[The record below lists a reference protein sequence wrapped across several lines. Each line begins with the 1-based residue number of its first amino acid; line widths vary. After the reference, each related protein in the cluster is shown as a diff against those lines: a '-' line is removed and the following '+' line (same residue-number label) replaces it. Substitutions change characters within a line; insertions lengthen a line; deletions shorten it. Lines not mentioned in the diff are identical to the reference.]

1 MEGNSITSFEN
12 LCRIFEMRIKLDKE
26 KGLKTSLDV
35 LDNYEKYSKK
45 IDTIYNTEFQKELK
59 SLISPAITLEKEEER
74 LRRLIRLLEQRLDK
88 RIELEDRFY
97 NSTGR
102 NINGL
107 QMIVSQ
113 SELDEKKER
122 LSLITNYL
130 ETSKEIEDVTDSIS
144 KLKNS
149 LLEEEDKKTEYETK
163 NKIMED
169 ELYSSFISVINNDDY
184 YKNISEEDIN
194 SQLESVRSKVDETK
208 ETLDITKESIGSL
221 ISSGLE
227 DDYTS
232 YIEEAE
238 KSYYLYKNREIILKI
253 YKLVINFEDDFKQIC
268 SKREVIS
275 DLLEEKKS
283 LREDLNVDNEDELL
297 SFEKTLLIQI
307 KTLDNE
313 REILENITNYT
324 SRINFKEERLSELNE
339 LNNNSEVL
347 GILRE
352 YGLIDTYEASDIP
365 EEIIYEEDS
374 EIISEEDIEEE
385 EENIKVEEIEIPT
398 VEESVIEE
406 FYDPYRIV
414 EIKDYPRTLNVGLA
428 RLKGESVREKVNKKL
443 NPKTEPKINDF
454 NIIQNESNT
463 KEDEYA
469 ITNENKI
476 EDIVPNDI
484 PEENILPVDSI
495 LPFEFKEDNSTEN
508 TDDNILKDI
517 KESTTDTLTEVP
529 SPEDSKEELP
539 VWELPTEIEP
549 KTINIE
555 NESVSNLPVW
565 DSIMP
570 SFEEPTKI
578 EDNDEI
584 NNFDIFNN
592 SVDSSNT
599 NNDNLFWVP
608 VSDSKLETKDF
619 PNLNIPINNFNGN
632 DNFGF
637 PTINNEG
644 E

>member
-1 MEGNSITSFEN
+1 MEGNSIKSFEN

-45 IDTIYNTEFQKELK
+45 IDAIYNTEFQKEIK
-59 SLISPAITLEKEEER
+59 PLISSAITLEKEENR
-74 LRRLIRLLEQRLDK
+74 LRRLIRLLEERLDK

-130 ETSKEIEDVTDSIS
+130 ETSKEIDDVTDSIN
-144 KLKNS
+144 KLKSS
-149 LLEEEDKKTEYETK
+149 LLEEEDKKTEYEVK
-163 NKIMED
+163 NKMMED
-169 ELYSSFISVINNDDY
+169 ELYSSFINIINNDEY

-194 SQLESVRSKVDETK
+194 SELESVRSKVNETK
-208 ETLDITKESIGSL
+208 ETLDITKESIRSL

-238 KSYYLYKNREIILKI
+238 KSYYLYKNREINLKI
-253 YKLVINFEDDFKQIC
+253 YKLLIRFEDDFKQIC
-268 SKREVIS
+268 SKREMIS

-283 LREDLNVDNEDELL
+283 LREELNINNEDELL
-297 SFEKTLLIQI
+297 SFEKTLLIQN

-324 SRINFKEERLSELNE
+324 SRINFKEERLLELNE

-347 GILRE
+347 AILRE
-352 YGLIDTYEASDIP
+352 YGIIDTYEALDIP
-365 EEIIYEEDS
+365 EEIIYEEDN
-374 EIISEEDIEEE
+374 EIIPEEE
-385 EENIKVEEIEIPT
+385 SDDVENIKEEEIEIPIA
-398 VEESVIEE
+398 EESVIEK

-414 EIKDYPRTLNVGLA
+414 EVKEYPRTLNVGLA

-454 NIIQNESNT
+454 NLINEETNK
-463 KEDEYA
+463 KEYEYN
-469 ITNENKI
+469 ITNENKV
-476 EDIVPNDI
+476 EDIISDDVKV
-484 PEENILPVDSI
+484 ENILPVDNI
-495 LPFEFKEDNSTEN
+495 LPIEFK
-508 TDDNILKDI
+508 DDNGIITNSSLFEDI
-517 KESTTDTLTEVP
+517 KEPDPDISTDV
-529 SPEDSKEELP
+529 SQIGQFKKELP

-549 KTINIE
+549 KTISIE

-570 SFEEPTKI
+570 SFEEPTKTEI
-578 EDNDEI
+578 RDEI
-584 NNFDIFNN
+584 NNFNIFNN
-592 SVDSSNT
+592 SVDSSNN

-619 PNLNIPINNFNGN
+619 PNLNIPFNNFNGN
-632 DNFGF
+632 NNFGF
-637 PTINNEG
+637 PIISNEG

>member
-26 KGLKTSLDV
+26 KGIKTSMDV

-59 SLISPAITLEKEEER
+59 SLISPAVTLEKEEDR
-74 LRRLIRLLEQRLDK
+74 LRRLIRLLEERLDK

-122 LSLITNYL
+122 LALITNYL
-130 ETSKEIEDVTDSIS
+130 ETSKEIEDVTDSIN
-144 KLKNS
+144 KLKSS
-149 LLEEEDKKTEYETK
+149 LLEEEDKKTEYEAK

-169 ELYSSFISVINNDDY
+169 ELYSSFISIINNDEY
-184 YKNISEEDIN
+184 YKNISEEDI
-194 SQLESVRSKVDETK
+194 SSELESVKSKVSESK

-221 ISSGLE
+221 ISSGLD

-324 SRINFKEERLSELNE
+324 SRINFKEERLLELNE

-365 EEIIYEEDS
+365 EETIYEEDG
-374 EIISEEDIEEE
+374 EIIPEEESDE

-406 FYDPYRIV
+406 FYDPYRIIEV
-414 EIKDYPRTLNVGLA
+414 KDYPRTLNVGLA

-454 NIIQNESNT
+454 NLINEETNK
-463 KEDEYA
+463 KEESVV
-469 ITNENKI
+469 TNENKV
-476 EDIVPNDI
+476 EDIISDEVKT
-484 PEENILPVDSI
+484 ENILPVDSI
-495 LPFEFKEDNSTEN
+495 LSFEFKEDNSTE
-508 TDDNILKDI
+508 TTTDNIMEDI

-529 SPEDSKEELP
+529 SPEVSKEELP

-555 NESVSNLPVW
+555 NESISNLPVW
-565 DSIMP
+565 DNIMP
-570 SFEEPTKI
+570 SFEEPKKA
-578 EDNDEI
+578 EEKDEI
-584 NNFDIFNN
+584 NSFDIFNN
-592 SVDSSNT
+592 PVDSSNT

-619 PNLNIPINNFNGN
+619 PNLNIPINNFNRN
-632 DNFGF
+632 NNFSF
-637 PTINNEG
+637 PTINNEV